1 MLGYG
6 YEGSMAPVRWFFVM
20 CLFPLSAG
28 PAGRLV
34 PAPFLAVPVAVSL
47 FPSCP
52 FLLPSSPPPPSLLTS
67 APPSGASTSRAR
79 AFAGCRASPPSLPL
93 CAPKSDR
100 PRSSARAEI
109 DSGKHHVSPPPRVRV
124 RTPIPPFPT
133 APKPLR
139 ASGRLRV
146 GAVNHHGS
154 RHRHALFC
162 KRPLAA
168 AGTPTADSRR
178 EARSDVA
185 GADSPAGHE
194 RQPDALHCG
203 SNAEHTR
210 TGQNKAG
217 QSKAGQSRGRLSLSD
232 TPPPVA
238 PRLDSTT
245 RVPTPSGQP
254 PSCLR
259 SCPLWLPPPCGPHC
273 CHNSCLPPSAALPWI
288 ASASAS
294 ANMLLH
300 PHGGTDM

>member
-1 MLGYG
+1 M
-6 YEGSMAPVRWFFVM
+6 
-20 CLFPLSAG
+20 
-28 PAGRLV
+28 
-34 PAPFLAVPVAVSL
+34 
-47 FPSCP
+47 
-52 FLLPSSPPPPSLLTS
+52 
-67 APPSGASTSRAR
+67 
-79 AFAGCRASPPSLPL
+79 PL

-162 KRPLAA
+162 KRPLSA

-232 TPPPVA
+232 TPPSVA

-259 SCPLWLPPPCGPHC
+259 PCPLWLPT
-273 CHNSCLPPSAALPWI
+273 LPTPLLPQQLSAALGG
-288 ASASAS
+288 SAVDRQRQRQHA
-294 ANMLLH
+294 AAPPRRHRHVEFTAVTRN
-300 PHGGTDM
+300 